1 MEKKRRVARAKSI
14 AEENTIGRNSISRS
28 IRNSYFNKASHQRLS
43 ISSKAVNLPQRA
55 RIEKT
60 NTLVHRRKNM
70 DQETVSQILATY
82 DACNNVITGLD
93 PKKQT
98 PQSIF
103 ISKVLAE
110 GLRRK
115 GQMNNGFLDF
125 ERILPEEYN
134 LEAATSMA
142 NKEELS
148 R

>member
-1 MEKKRRVARAKSI
+1 
-14 AEENTIGRNSISRS
+14 
-28 IRNSYFNKASHQRLS
+28 
-43 ISSKAVNLPQRA
+43 
-55 RIEKT
+55 
-60 NTLVHRRKNM
+60 M